1 MWVNGMAKLNVK
13 VNGVEEVNR
22 ELEKR
27 FGGKSMERIL
37 DKALL
42 SGAAVIKKEL
52 ERNLGAY
59 EGTKYSTGASKDE
72 ITISKPMTL
81 NGTRT
86 VVIHWSGPK
95 NRHTIIHLNEF
106 GTIKNPQPRLK
117 GAIERALRAGQAEYL
132 RVVKQEIARMI
143 S

>member
-1 MWVNGMAKLNVK
+1 MSKLNVK

-22 ELEKR
+22 ELERR

-42 SGAAVIKKEL
+42 AGAAVIKKEL
-52 ERNLGAY
+52 ERNF
-59 EGTKYSTGASKDE
+59 ESFRDTGASKDE

>member
-1 MWVNGMAKLNVK
+1 MSKLNVK
-13 VNGVEEVNR
+13 VNGIDQVNR
-22 ELEKR
+22 ELERR

-42 SGAAVIKKEL
+42 SGASVIKKEL
-52 ERNLGAY
+52 ERNFDSF
-59 EGTKYSTGASKDE
+59 KDTGASKDE

-86 VVIHWSGPK
+86 VVIYWSGPK
-95 NRHTIIHLNEF
+95 KRYTIIHLNEF
-106 GTIKNPQPRLK
+106 GTIKNPSPRGK
-117 GAIERALRAGQAEYL
+117 GAVERALRAGQAEYL
-132 RVVKQEIARMI
+132 RAVKKEIARMI

>member
-1 MWVNGMAKLNVK
+1 MAKLNVK

-22 ELEKR
+22 ELERR

-37 DKALL
+37 DKALPA
-42 SGAAVIKKEL
+42 GAAVIKKEL
-52 ERNLGAY
+52 ESNF
-59 EGTKYSTGASKDE
+59 ESFKDTGASKDE

-86 VVIHWSGPK
+86 VVIYWSGPK
-95 NRHTIIHLNEF
+95 KRYTIIHLNEF
-106 GTIKNPQPRLK
+106 GTIKNPSPRGK

>member
-1 MWVNGMAKLNVK
+1 MSNLNVK

-42 SGAAVIKKEL
+42 AGAAVLKKEL
-52 ERNLGAY
+52 ERNF
-59 EGTKYSTGASKDE
+59 ESFKDTGASKDE

-95 NRHTIIHLNEF
+95 KRYTIIHLNEF
-106 GTIKNPQPRLK
+106 GTIKNPPPRGK

>member
-81 NGTRT
+81 NCTRT

-117 GAIERALRAGQAEYL
+117 GAIERALRAGQAEY
-132 RVVKQEIARMI
+132 RRGVKQESARMI

>member
-1 MWVNGMAKLNVK
+1 MAKLNVK
-13 VNGVEEVNR
+13 VNGVDQVNK
-22 ELEKR
+22 ELER
-27 FGGKSMERIL
+27 RLGGKSMERIL

-42 SGAAVIKKEL
+42 AGAAVIKKEL
-52 ERNLGAY
+52 ERNF
-59 EGTKYSTGASKDE
+59 ESFKDTGASKDE

-95 NRHTIIHLNEF
+95 KRYTIIHLNEF
-106 GTIKNPQPRLK
+106 CTIKNPSPRGK

>member
-1 MWVNGMAKLNVK
+1 MSKLNVK

-22 ELEKR
+22 ELERR

-42 SGAAVIKKEL
+42 SGASVIKKEL
-52 ERNLGAY
+52 ERNFDSF
-59 EGTKYSTGASKDE
+59 KDTGASKDE

-81 NGTRT
+81 NGART

-95 NRHTIIHLNEF
+95 NRYTIIHLNEF
-106 GTIKNPQPRLK
+106 GTIKNPSPRGK

-132 RVVKQEIARMI
+132 RVVKKEIARMI

>member
-1 MWVNGMAKLNVK
+1 MSKLNVK

-22 ELEKR
+22 ELERR

-37 DKALL
+37 DKSLL
-42 SGAAVIKKEL
+42 AGAAVIKKEL
-52 ERNLGAY
+52 ERNF
-59 EGTKYSTGASKDE
+59 ESFKDTGASKDE

-95 NRHTIIHLNEF
+95 KRYTIIHLNEF
-106 GTIKNPQPRLK
+106 GTIKNPSPRGK

>member
-1 MWVNGMAKLNVK
+1 MAKLNVK
-13 VNGVEEVNR
+13 VSGVDEVNR
-22 ELEKR
+22 ELER
-27 FGGKSMERIL
+27 RLGGKNMERIL
-37 DKALL
+37 DKALTA
-42 SGAAVIKKEL
+42 GAGVIKKEL
-52 ERNLGAY
+52 ERNFDSF
-59 EGTKYSTGASKDE
+59 KDTGASKDE

-95 NRHTIIHLNEF
+95 KRYTIIHLNEF
-106 GTIKNPQPRLK
+106 GTIKNPSPRGK

>member
-1 MWVNGMAKLNVK
+1 MSKLNVK

-22 ELEKR
+22 ELERR

-37 DKALL
+37 DKALRE
-42 SGAAVIKKEL
+42 GARTVKTEL
-52 ERNLGAY
+52 VKQF
-59 EGTKYSTGASKDE
+59 EGFADKRHSINE
-72 ITISKPMTL
+72 MIISKPMTL

-86 VVIHWSGPK
+86 VVIYWSGPK
-95 NRHTIIHLNEF
+95 NRYTIIHLNEF
-106 GTIKNPQPRLK
+106 GTIKNPSPRGK

>member
-1 MWVNGMAKLNVK
+1 MLRKKLIPMSKLNVK

-22 ELEKR
+22 ELER
-27 FGGKSMERIL
+27 RLGGKSMERIL

-42 SGAAVIKKEL
+42 AGAAVVKKEL
-52 ERNLGAY
+52 ERNF
-59 EGTKYSTGASKDE
+59 ESFKDTGASKDE

-86 VVIHWSGPK
+86 VVIYWSGPK
-95 NRHTIIHLNEF
+95 KRHTIIHLNEF
-106 GTIKNPQPRLK
+106 GTIKNPSPRGK
-117 GAIERALRAGQAEYL
+117 GAVERALRAGQAEYL
-132 RVVKQEIARMI
+132 RVVKKEIARMI

>member
-1 MWVNGMAKLNVK
+1 MSKLNVK
-13 VNGVEEVNR
+13 VNGIDQVNR
-22 ELEKR
+22 ELERR

-52 ERNLGAY
+52 ERNF
-59 EGTKYSTGASKDE
+59 ESFKDTGASKDE

-86 VVIHWSGPK
+86 VVIHWSGPEK
-95 NRHTIIHLNEF
+95 RYTIIHLNEF
-106 GTIKNPQPRLK
+106 GTIKNPSPRGK

>member
-1 MWVNGMAKLNVK
+1 MAKLNVK

-22 ELEKR
+22 ELER
-27 FGGKSMERIL
+27 RLGGKSMERIL

-42 SGAAVIKKEL
+42 SGAAVIKREL
-52 ERNLGAY
+52 ERNFDSF
-59 EGTKYSTGASKDE
+59 KDTGASKDE

-86 VVIHWSGPK
+86 VVIHWSGLK
-95 NRHTIIHLNEF
+95 KRYTIIHLNEF
-106 GTIKNPQPRLK
+106 GTIKNPSPRGK
-117 GAIERALRAGQAEYL
+117 GAVERALRAGQAEYL
-132 RVVKQEIARMI
+132 RVVKKEIARMI

>member
-1 MWVNGMAKLNVK
+1 MILMSKLNVK
-13 VNGVEEVNR
+13 VNGVDEINR

-42 SGAAVIKKEL
+42 SGASVIKKEL
-52 ERNLGAY
+52 ERNFDSF
-59 EGTKYSTGASKDE
+59 KDTGASKDE

-95 NRHTIIHLNEF
+95 KRYTIIHLNEF
-106 GTIKNPQPRLK
+106 GTIKNPSPRGK

-132 RVVKQEIARMI
+132 RVVKKEIARMI

>member
-1 MWVNGMAKLNVK
+1 MAKLNVK

-22 ELEKR
+22 ELERR

-42 SGAAVIKKEL
+42 AGATVIKKEL
-52 ERNLGAY
+52 ERNF
-59 EGTKYSTGASKDE
+59 ESFKDTGASKDE

-86 VVIHWSGPK
+86 VVIYWSGPK
-95 NRHTIIHLNEF
+95 KRYTIIHLNEF
-106 GTIKNPQPRLK
+106 GTIKNPSPRGK

>member
-1 MWVNGMAKLNVK
+1 MWVSGMAKLNVK

-27 FGGKSMERIL
+27 FSGKNMERIL

-42 SGAAVIKKEL
+42 AGAAVIKKEL
-52 ERNLGAY
+52 ERNF
-59 EGTKYSTGASKDE
+59 ESFKDTGASKDE

-95 NRHTIIHLNEF
+95 KRYTIIHLNEF
-106 GTIKNPQPRLK
+106 GTIKNPSPRGK
-117 GAIERALRAGQAEYL
+117 GAVERALRAGQSEYL